1 MAMSRGFAF
10 LLILILAVSC
20 LITVKPA
27 FSFTSAAENTWT
39 GKAPMPTARDDLGVA
54 VVNGKIYAIGGTVLV
69 YQDAVHTES
78 KDVGVNEVYDPATN
92 TWTTKKPMPIPSSG
106 FATAVYQDK
115 IYCIGGGVTDFY
127 NASKGNWDIK
137 LGVGFNQ
144 VYDPATDKWENR
156 TSMPI
161 PEINSKASVVNGKI
175 YLLGGHPNIT
185 LNEVY
190 DPLADNWTSKSPMPE
205 GFYGVP
211 TVYSDKIY
219 AVGRGLEGG
228 SYDSNGHYVLT
239 KITPMT
245 QIYNPEKDT
254 WTLAATTGPK
264 FYTES
269 FSIATSGIIAP
280 KKIYVFYNP
289 SDAPNN
295 KLYMNQA
302 YDPETGSWEN
312 GAGIPTQRNSF
323 AVAVVDDLIYVI
335 GGLTITFPIP
345 TLGTNPTS
353 VTTIYSTVEQYTPFG
368 YGTVPPQVS
377 LVSSETLN
385 TTASQVSLNFTINRP
400 VDWMSY
406 SLDGKDNITIKGN
419 TTITGLSAGLHNITV
434 YAKDANGIV
443 GGSETIN
450 FTIVKSS
457 LTVSITAVSIV
468 VIVFGVGLLV
478 FYRKHCHEAVRP

>member
-1 MAMSRGFAF
+1 MRKKTA
-10 LLILILAVSC
+10 LLLVLIIL
-20 LITVKPA
+20 
-27 FSFTSAAENTWT
+27 SAAFVYVSKPVLGIAAKENTWT
-39 GKAPMPTARDDLGVA
+39 EKAPMPTARDDLSVA
-54 VVNGKIYAIGGTVLV
+54 VVNGKIYAIGGTVIV
-69 YQDAVHTES
+69 YQDAVRTDS

-92 TWTTKKPMPIPSSG
+92 TWTTKKSMPIPSSG

-127 NASKGNWDIK
+127 NVSKGNWDIK
-137 LGVGFNQ
+137 LGTGFNQ
-144 VYDPATDKWENR
+144 VYDPATDKWENL

-175 YLLGGHPNIT
+175 YLLGGHPNTT

-219 AVGRGLEGG
+219 AVGQISEGG
-228 SYDSNGHYVLT
+228 YYDSNGHYVLT

-254 WTLAATTGPK
+254 WTLAATTGPQ

-269 FSIATSGIIAP
+269 FSIATSGITAP

-335 GGLTITFPIP
+335 GGLTITFPVP
-345 TLGTNPTS
+345 TAGTNPTS
-353 VTTIYSTVEQYTPFG
+353 VTTVYATVEQYTPFG
-368 YGTVPPQVS
+368 YGTVPPQVTV
-377 LVSSETLN
+377 VSSETLN

-400 VDWMSY
+400 VDWMGY
-406 SLDGKDNITIKGN
+406 SLDGKDNITINGN
-419 TTITGLSAGLHNITV
+419 TTITGLSTGLHNITV
-434 YAKDANGIV
+434 YAKDANENV
-443 GGSETIN
+443 GASETIN
-450 FTIVKSS
+450 FTITKSS
-457 LTVSITAVSIV
+457 PTVSIIAVSIV

-478 FYRKHCHEAVRP
+478 FYRKHRHEAAHP